1 MARLKPIELFMPP
14 NMLKAKVGG
23 GTAGL
28 DLEAIKR
35 AEMAIGELKS
45 QFAGWAAIDVE
56 KLMTAK
62 TAFGK
67 TPDAATRAALMR
79 AALDLKGQA
88 GTYDFPT
95 VARVA
100 GSLAKL
106 LGELPEERA
115 LPAGLV
121 DAHVGAVHVIFRDK
135 VKDTSNKMVQA
146 LSSELEKQV
155 GLALA

>member
-1 MARLKPIELFMPP
+1 MADKKPIELFMPP
-14 NMLKAKVGG
+14 NMLKAKVGA
-23 GTAGL
+23 GTPGL

-35 AEMAIGELKS
+35 AETAVGELKS

-62 TAFGK
+62 AAFGK

-79 AALDLKGQA
+79 AAFDLKGQA
-88 GTYDFPT
+88 ATYEFPT

-106 LGELPEERA
+106 LGELPDERA

-135 VKDTSNKMVQA
+135 VRDTSNKVVQT
-146 LSSELEKQV
+146 LSAELEKQV
-155 GLALA
+155 GVALL